1 MQASSAARAGRRS
14 YRLLS
19 RFPSSRQSALLSAL
33 DLPAVE
39 GFHGGAARPAIFAR
53 ARNPRFE
60 NARRRDHV
68 RRDAG
73 EGYLQSAAPARISLA
88 RVRPDVDVD
97 KPLTPRALHT

>member
-33 DLPAVE
+33 DLPAVA

-60 NARRRDHV
+60 NPLRRDHV
-68 RRDAG
+68 HREAG
-73 EGYLQSAAPARISLA
+73 AWYLQSAAPAPITLA
-88 RVRPDVDVD
+88 LVPPPITVHN
-97 KPLTPRALHT
+97 T